1 MCTTNKKIIEK
12 CRDTFNVNLIF
23 FKYIVDMKNMEN
35 VITRNTFQSNK
46 KYRKFINSFVI
57 TIF

>member
-57 TIF
+57 IIF